1 MLQLSIEIKLIITIE
16 ENFNQEVEEIIE
28 EEVIEYK
35 ILIDLKMINL
45 VKIIKNQMKILYT

>member
-1 MLQLSIEIKLIITIE
+1 MLQLSIEIKSIITIE

>member
-1 MLQLSIEIKLIITIE
+1 MLQLSIEIKSIITIE
-16 ENFNQEVEEIIE
+16 EIFNQEVEEIIE